1 MTEKKAG
8 ICNIKKRKDLVSFS
22 WRISQDWVIKGFK
35 WHIAKQHLQIP
46 AWRIQPRRKVQW
58 PKTVEVSPY
67 MYRVI
72 EAQCKEHWPREA
84 PAAAFAG
91 TIQQGDAEGEPTN
104 AL

>member
-1 MTEKKAG
+1 MTEKTAS
-8 ICNIKKRKDLVSFS
+8 ICNIKKRQDLVSFN

-67 MYRVI
+67 MYSVI
-72 EAQCKEHWPREA
+72 EAQCKERWPRKDLATLAE
-84 PAAAFAG
+84 
-91 TIQQGDAEGEPTN
+91 TTQQDDAEFEPTN
-104 AL
+104 VV